1 MKRTT
6 LKNSKSEF
14 SLICNKCKDVVWFSE
29 FAKVA
34 NTCAKS
40 KCWIK
45 RPDALKEVAQLSG
58 KSTDDFIGITKGEI
72 VVHTEEQPL
81 YGNRTYGSFC

>member
-1 MKRTT
+1 MKRVKL
-6 LKNSKSEF
+6 LKNYKSEF

-29 FAKVA
+29 FAKVVA
-34 NTCAKS
+34 TCAKS

-45 RPDALKEVAQLSG
+45 RPDALREVAQLSG

-72 VVHTEEQPL
+72 TVHNDVEQSK
-81 YGNRTYGSFC
+81 YGQYGSFC